1 MNIDSAEKSIRK
13 LHAYV
18 KDLADNK
25 PKMYQK
31 SRTRL
36 KELAEVSKD
45 IVVLLSDILQD
56 EALAEDT
63 VEFGSDASI
72 TSVLDYMQNQIN
84 QIRNFTGGNTSKSV
98 KQEKSST
105 GSGSK
110 KQTMRDYRTVM
121 EKISEVDFKYD
132 CVSRC
137 AKLLWDWFN
146 ARFIITVHNT
156 GFKYNMKRFPIW
168 IRNIVVMYGRAIR
181 DNNYLE
187 FDTKFH
193 IWIANLVD
201 NPNVENNYAIPY
213 DVYEFEKSM
222 QPGDMSLEAVVL
234 WDILVDGG
242 LSELC
247 TKIKDDLYLSD
258 DSVYN
263 LCSEKNPSVLD
274 SYANY
279 VDHPEILS
287 TLGWEV
293 INA

>member
-13 LHAYV
+13 LHAYI

-63 VEFGSDASI
+63 VEFGSDVSI
-72 TSVLDYMQNQIN
+72 TSVLDDMQNQIN
-84 QIRNFTGGNTSKSV
+84 QIRSFTGGTTTKPAKSESTS
-98 KQEKSST
+98 T
-105 GSGSK
+105 GSK
-110 KQTMRDYRTVM
+110 KQIMRDYRTVM
-121 EKISEVDFKYD
+121 EKISDVDFKYD
-132 CVSRC
+132 CVSKC

-146 ARFIITVHNT
+146 ARFILTVHNT

-168 IRNIVVMYGRAIR
+168 IRNIVVMFGRAIH
-181 DNNYLE
+181 DNTYLD
-187 FDTKFH
+187 FYTKFH

-201 NPNVENNYAIPY
+201 NPESENKYAIPY

-222 QPGDMSLEAVVL
+222 KPEDMTLESVVL

-247 TKIKDDLYLSD
+247 TQSTDDLYLND

-274 SYANY
+274 DYANY
-279 VDHPEILS
+279 VEHPEILA